1 MTSRYQIR
9 KPKRSRRPDRRR
21 LGLSLLVLLAILCS
35 ISPVEAAE
43 LGFYGWGPRLGV
55 GDKPDQVLVGLH
67 QDLGEFVDRV
77 RLQISVELGFGDDR
91 TIASVTLPV
100 HYRFRVEQ
108 DFVPYLGGGLV
119 LGFIDLDRDR
129 GDDSE
134 FEIAPVLVGGI
145 EKPVRGGND
154 LLLELHLTPGD
165 DLHDAKV
172 IVGWM
177 FRSK

>member
-43 LGFYGWGPRLGV
+43 LGLYGWGPRLGV
-55 GDKPDQVLVGLH
+55 GDNPDQVVVGLH

-77 RLQISVELGFGDDR
+77 RLQVSVELGFGDDR
-91 TIASVTLPV
+91 TIASVTVPV
-100 HYRFRVEQ
+100 HYRFRVDQ

-119 LGFIDLDRDR
+119 LGF
-129 GDDSE
+129 
-134 FEIAPVLVGGI
+134 
-145 EKPVRGGND
+145 
-154 LLLELHLTPGD
+154 
-165 DLHDAKV
+165 
-172 IVGWM
+172 
-177 FRSK
+177 